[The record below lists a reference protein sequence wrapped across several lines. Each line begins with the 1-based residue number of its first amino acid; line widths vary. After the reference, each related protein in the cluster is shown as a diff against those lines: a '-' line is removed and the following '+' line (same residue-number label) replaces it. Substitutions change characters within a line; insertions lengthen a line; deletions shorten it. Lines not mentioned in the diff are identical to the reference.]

1 LKVEA
6 SFGSAAMLSDDD
18 HGSMCASVVAVLA
31 VIGTMSALYPP
42 LLLG

>member
-6 SFGSAAMLSDDD
+6 SFGSAAMLRDENQ
-18 HGSMCASVVAVLA
+18 GSTWASVVAVLA